1 MDIMEALQSHGS
13 EWSLGTLTKM
23 KEKLSPT
30 SLAITLR
37 EVGVNPVINIYIDI
51 SNPNPKD
58 TNLISLLI
66 LNMLYIVEN
75 GA

>member
-1 MDIMEALQSHGS
+1 MDIMEALRSHGS

-37 EVGVNPVINIYIDI
+37 EVGVNPVMNIYIYLTLT
-51 SNPNPKD
+51 PKMQ
-58 TNLISLLI
+58 TSYLSHLK
-66 LNMLYIVEN
+66 YVVCS
-75 GA
+75 